1 MHRPKTRTATQRHVL
16 RALRP
21 PNLLSPFTTE
31 PVPQMLPH
39 DMPARVCSAQTVR
52 GNAIAM
58 LDSGD
63 DVGGEVVGVLWVAVG
78 WVAVVMGSVM
88 RVLKVG
94 SRIGIGDE
102 GLCR

>member
-1 MHRPKTRTATQRHVL
+1 
-16 RALRP
+16 
-21 PNLLSPFTTE
+21 
-31 PVPQMLPH
+31 
-39 DMPARVCSAQTVR
+39 
-52 GNAIAM
+52 M

-94 SRIGIGDE
+94 SRIGIGGE
-102 GLCR
+102 GLYR